1 MPDTQAVSVKKDDRI
16 YIRTTQAQKQA
27 LARAARA
34 RHLHTTEFILQVSL
48 QVAEQVIAEEEK
60 ILLSE
65 RDFARFVELIDN
77 PPPPTDSLRAAMTEY
92 QRLKAAHPEA
102 NL

>member
-1 MPDTQAVSVKKDDRI
+1 MPRTQTAPAKKDDRI
-16 YIRTTQAQKQA
+16 YIRTTQSQKQA
-27 LARAARA
+27 LTQAARV
-34 RHLHTTEFILQVSL
+34 RHLHTTEFVLQVSL
-48 QVAEQVIAEEEK
+48 RAAEEVIAEAEK

-77 PPPPTDSLRAAMTEY
+77 PPAPTPELRADMAEY

>member
-1 MPDTQAVSVKKDDRI
+1 MADISTPTTQKNDRL

-34 RHLHTTEFILQVSL
+34 RHQHTTEFVLQVSL
-48 QVAEQVIAEEEK
+48 KAAEEVIAEEEK

-65 RDFARFVELIDN
+65 RDFARFVEIIEN
-77 PPPPTDSLRAAMTEY
+77 PKPPTDSLRQRMAQYEAMQE
-92 QRLKAAHPEA
+92 AHPEA